1 MISFPSKLTKNIEIF
16 LENKLLKLK
25 RSEKALK
32 SDDPFSDDQRAGN
45 NSMEEDLDEQIGHF
59 DTEIKV
65 SFIKKQI
72 VQIRKALTRLKIGKY
87 GVCEKCGNMIDTD
100 RLSVNPEITICL
112 RCEREREV

>member
-1 MISFPSKLTKNIEIF
+1 MISFPSKLTKNIEVF
-16 LENKLLKLK
+16 LEKKLLTLK
-25 RSEKALK
+25 RNEKSLK
-32 SDDPFSDDQRAGN
+32 ASDPFSDDQRTGN
-45 NSMEEDLDEQIGHF
+45 NSVEEDLDEQIGHF

-100 RLSVNPEITICL
+100 RLAIGPETTICM
-112 RCEREREV
+112 RCEKEREA